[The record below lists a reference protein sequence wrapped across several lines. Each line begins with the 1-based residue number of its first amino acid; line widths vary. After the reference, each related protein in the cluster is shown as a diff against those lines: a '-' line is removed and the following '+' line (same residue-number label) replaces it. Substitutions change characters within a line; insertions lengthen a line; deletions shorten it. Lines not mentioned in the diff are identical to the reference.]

1 MALKGFSE
9 SLGARGVMGDLK
21 VVAAASAGTLYMIG
35 SGENYVQLASSSVA
49 FVLDWD
55 VTALGVE
62 ATDVLLGVEVK
73 KTKVDSQARLRALA
87 PGDTIRT
94 DQLSSGS
101 DLGAIDG
108 TLNPNVALGINPA
121 TGKLRQKQAADVELF
136 RIASD
141 GGNLFNTDGSI
152 WAEVVALK

>member
-21 VVAAASAGTLYMIG
+21 VVAAASAGVLYMIG
-35 SGENYVQLASSSVA
+35 SGENYVQLASQAVA

-55 VTALGVE
+55 VTAAGVE
-62 ATDVLLGVEVK
+62 ATDVLLGTEVQE
-73 KTKVDSQARLRALA
+73 TKVDSQARLRPLA

-94 DQLSSGS
+94 NQLASGS
-101 DLGAIDG
+101 DTGAISG
-108 TLNPNVALGINPA
+108 TTALNAALGIDPA
-121 TGKLRQKQAADVELF
+121 TGKLRAKQATDVELF
-136 RIASD
+136 RVASD
-141 GGNLFNTDGSI
+141 GGNLFDTDGSI

>member
-21 VVAAASAGTLYMIG
+21 VVAAADAGTLYMIG
-35 SGENYVQLASSSVA
+35 SGDAYVQLASNAVM
-49 FVLDWD
+49 FVSDWD

-62 ATDVLLGVEVK
+62 ATDVLLGVEVQ

-94 DQLSSGS
+94 TQIASGS
-101 DLGAIDG
+101 DTGAIDS
-108 TLNPNVALGINPA
+108 TTALNAALGINPA
-121 TGKLRQKQAADVELF
+121 NGKLRVKQATDVELF
-136 RIASD
+136 RVASD

-152 WAEVVALK
+152 WAEVVALR